1 MDRSVTVAFVCLLLS
16 VSVKDTTA
24 QADPGENCATDSDCQ
39 RSATCINN
47 KCICKPEYKLDTQ
60 LNKCRAGIGH
70 SCYYD
75 EECILDAFCHERTS
89 CMCNVG
95 LEVSNDKLTCKL
107 TRNRIT
113 RIMNSTCTRHENCT
127 QFGAGAFC
135 NQTSWEC
142 ECDYKSQHFVSGKC
156 WYIKGLG
163 QRCKDTNECYI
174 HDHPNRVECNRFN
187 KTCTC
192 TRGFVASADSLYC
205 NGDAGII
212 AQLTSGVILLAMFV
226 ITRIIY

>member
-60 LNKCRAGIGH
+60 LNKCRA
-70 SCYYD
+70 
-75 EECILDAFCHERTS
+75 
-89 CMCNVG
+89 
-95 LEVSNDKLTCKL
+95 
-107 TRNRIT
+107 
-113 RIMNSTCTRHENCT
+113 
-127 QFGAGAFC
+127 
-135 NQTSWEC
+135 
-142 ECDYKSQHFVSGKC
+142 
-156 WYIKGLG
+156 GLG